1 MLGRRFLLLVAV
13 LMGLTAVAAS
23 FAPRDPVERDRRSE
37 STPSPAPSGT
47 STPGTVEKEL
57 AIEDG
62 ESKISVDEGDVVE
75 LTVSGPERESV
86 MLLGRIEA
94 IDPVSPARFSI
105 LADEPGQ
112 HAIELV
118 ESGRRIGTLVV
129 RESG

>member
-1 MLGRRFLLLVAV
+1 MLGRRFLLIVAV

-23 FAPRDPVERDRRSE
+23 FAPRDAVERDRRSE
-37 STPSPAPSGT
+37 STPSPAPSGG
-47 STPGTVEKEL
+47 STVTTVQKEL

-62 ESKISVDEGDVVE
+62 ESKISVDQGDLVE

-86 MLLGRIEA
+86 MLLDRIEA

-105 LADEPGQ
+105 LADRPGQ
-112 HAIELV
+112 HPIELV
-118 ESGRRIGTLVV
+118 ESGRRVGTLVI

>member
-23 FAPRDPVERDRRSE
+23 FAPREAAERDRRSE
-37 STPSPAPSGT
+37 ATPSPAPSGT
-47 STPGTVEKEL
+47 STMTTVQKEL

-118 ESGRRIGTLVV
+118 ESRRRIGTLVV

>member
-1 MLGRRFLLLVAV
+1 MLGRRFLLIVAV

-23 FAPRDPVERDRRSE
+23 FAPREQAERDRRSE

-47 STPGTVEKEL
+47 STMTTVQKEL

-62 ESKISVDEGDVVE
+62 ESKISVDQGDLVE

-105 LADEPGQ
+105 LADRPGE
-112 HAIELV
+112 HAIELI
-118 ESGRRIGTLVV
+118 ESGRRVGTLVI